1 MRMYKEGEKAYLEDN
16 GEIVEVTKTWFEKA
30 KNKWWY
36 ILPKN
41 SINRTYVS
49 MAKLEKEGEIDL
61 GDAVHVKKVLSTSGK
76 NWQEY
81 MTDDEKA
88 RYEKAQADIDAI
100 VQVCKD
106 RKAADK
112 VAPKTEKEKLL
123 ERIAKLQAQVA
134 KYEAQ

>member
-1 MRMYKEGEKAYLEDN
+1 MKIYLQEGKAYLNDN
-16 GEIVEVTKTWFEKA
+16 GNVVEVTTTWFEKA

-49 MAKLEKEGEIDL
+49 MDKLAKEGEIDL
-61 GDAVHVKKVLSTSGK
+61 GDTVHVKKVLSTSGK

-81 MTDDEKA
+81 MTEDEKA
-88 RYEKAQADIDAI
+88 QYEQAQTVIAGIEQACKA
-100 VQVCKD
+100 

-112 VAPKTEKEKLL
+112 VAPKSEKEKLL
-123 ERIAKLQAQVA
+123 EKIAKLQAQVA

>member
-1 MRMYKEGEKAYLEDN
+1 MKIYLQEGKAYLDDN
-16 GEIVEVTKTWFEKA
+16 GNVVEVTTTWFEKA

-61 GDAVHVKKVLSTSGK
+61 GDTVHVKKVLSTSGK
-76 NWQEY
+76 SWEEY

-100 VQVCKD
+100 VQACKD

>member
-16 GEIVEVTKTWFEKA
+16 GEVVEVTKTWFEKA

-41 SINRTYVS
+41 SLNRTYVS
-49 MAKLEKEGEIDL
+49 VDKLEREQEIDL
-61 GDAVHVKKVLSTSGK
+61 GNTVHVARVLGSSGK

-81 MTDDEKA
+81 MTEN
-88 RYEKAQADIDAI
+88 EKAQYEQAQAVVVGIEQA
-100 VQVCKD
+100 CKE

-112 VAPKTEKEKLL
+112 AAPKSEKEKLL
-123 ERIAKLQAQVA
+123 AQIAKLQAKIA
-134 KYEAQ
+134 AYEA

>member
-16 GEIVEVTKTWFEKA
+16 GEVVEVTKTWFEKA

-41 SINRTYVS
+41 SLNRTYVS
-49 MAKLEKEGEIDL
+49 VDKLEREQEIDL
-61 GDAVHVKKVLSTSGK
+61 GDTVHVKKVLSTSGK

-81 MTDDEKA
+81 MTEDEKA
-88 RYEKAQADIDAI
+88 QYEQAQTIIAGIEQA
-100 VQVCKD
+100 CKE

-123 ERIAKLQAQVA
+123 AQIAKLQAKVA

>member
-16 GEIVEVTKTWFEKA
+16 GEVVEVTKTWFEKA

-41 SINRTYVS
+41 SLNRTYVS
-49 MAKLEKEGEIDL
+49 VDKLEREQEIDL
-61 GDAVHVKKVLSTSGK
+61 GDTVHVKKVLSTSGK

-81 MTDDEKA
+81 MTEDEKA
-88 RYEKAQADIDAI
+88 QYEEAQAVIASI
-100 VQVCKD
+100 EQACKE

-123 ERIAKLQAQVA
+123 EKIAKLQAQVA

>member
-16 GEIVEVTKTWFEKA
+16 GEVVEVTKTWFEKA

-41 SINRTYVS
+41 SLNRTYVS
-49 MAKLEKEGEIDL
+49 VDKLEREQEIDL
-61 GDAVHVKKVLSTSGK
+61 GNTVHVARVLGSSGK

-81 MTDDEKA
+81 MTEE
-88 RYEKAQADIDAI
+88 EKAQYEQAQAVIAGI
-100 VQVCKD
+100 EQACKD

-123 ERIAKLQAQVA
+123 EKIAKLQAQVA

>member
-16 GEIVEVTKTWFEKA
+16 GEVVEVTKTWFEKA

-41 SINRTYVS
+41 SLNRTYVS
-49 MAKLEKEGEIDL
+49 VDKLEREQEIDL
-61 GDAVHVKKVLSTSGK
+61 GDKVHVARVLGSSGK

-81 MTDDEKA
+81 MTEDEKA
-88 RYEKAQADIDAI
+88 QYEQAQTVIAGIEQA
-100 VQVCKD
+100 CKE

-112 VAPKTEKEKLL
+112 TAPKSEKEKLL
-123 ERIAKLQAQVA
+123 AQIAKLQAKIA
-134 KYEAQ
+134 AYEA

>member
-16 GEIVEVTKTWFEKA
+16 GEVVEVTKTWFEKA

-41 SINRTYVS
+41 SLNRTYVS
-49 MAKLEKEGEIDL
+49 MDKLAKEGEIDL
-61 GDAVHVKKVLSTSGK
+61 GDTVHVKKVLSTSGK

-81 MTDDEKA
+81 ITEDEKA
-88 RYEKAQADIDAI
+88 QYEQAQAVIAAI
-100 VQVCKD
+100 EQACKD

-112 VAPKTEKEKLL
+112 AAPKSEKEKLL
-123 ERIAKLQAQVA
+123 EKIAKLQAQVA
-134 KYEAQ
+134 KYEA

>member
-41 SINRTYVS
+41 SLNRTYVS
-49 MAKLEKEGEIDL
+49 VDKLEREQEIDL
-61 GDAVHVKKVLSTSGK
+61 GDTVHVKKVLSTSGK
-76 NWQEY
+76 SLQEY
-81 MTDDEKA
+81 MTEDEKA
-88 RYEKAQADIDAI
+88 QYDEAQVVIASIEQA
-100 VQVCKD
+100 CKE

-123 ERIAKLQAQVA
+123 EKIAKLQAQVA